1 MLQLCTLPAPQQK
14 KFVNFLHLTLF
25 GLCEDFKKWLTHS
38 LYLPSFSHKD
48 LSSLTLNSPA
58 TD

>member
-25 GLCEDFKKWLTHS
+25 GLCEDEKNG
-38 LYLPSFSHKD
+38 
-48 LSSLTLNSPA
+48 SLTASIFPA
-58 TD
+58 FLIKT